1 MPYQTNAWTAA
12 QLEKMNN
19 ETFMVDFLD
28 TFKISPVVS
37 KSESTIDDMNEIL
50 ARVEA
55 KLDIS

>member
-55 KLDIS
+55 KLGIS